1 MSDILRLR
9 IDDNGRSDIYRA
21 DAGKHRSGCTAIKY
35 AIVDDKAFK
44 VQNTKASRVLIGTP

>member
-9 IDDNGRSDIYRA
+9 KDDNGRSDIYRA
-21 DAGKHRSGCTAIKY
+21 DAGKHRSGGTAIKY